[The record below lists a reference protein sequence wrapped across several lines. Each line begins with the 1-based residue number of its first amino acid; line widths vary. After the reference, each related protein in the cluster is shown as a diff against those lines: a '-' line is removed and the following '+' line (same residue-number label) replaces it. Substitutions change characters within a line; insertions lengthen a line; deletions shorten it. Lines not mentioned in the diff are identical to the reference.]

1 MRNKKEIQ
9 EYFESRYY
17 NKDSNYNK
25 IVSKIKEEEL
35 KEKSLLKVIAVLL
48 ITVLGTTGIVWAT
61 TQIYNNNI
69 KKKEELDTTSIFRV
83 KEGPDKG
90 TLHNYKNSMTYSEE
104 TDLFYKIITNGEEY
118 EEYKSIEDE
127 LPEAS
132 EVDFNNNFLVIVAQ
146 EGIPLSL
153 HEIDLTI
160 AEINADETTT
170 HIVLRTKEN
179 PNYDKTSITIYA
191 IVDKSV
197 LRNEISLKID
207 TSKYRIKDIT
217 KIEELPNNY
226 NKEEAIKDGCMVIN
240 IYQPEE
246 SEYLKGDV
254 LSENK
259 YAIDELIE
267 KSEKGIESYIRILC
281 LRDNQEK
288 NICDIQYK
296 DKLFMINTRE
306 LDNTKVNTYVCK
318 HITKTYFENNTY
330 IYGGYTTDNTSQA
343 MGETMIILV
352 TLD

>member
-90 TLHNYKNSMTYSEE
+90 TLHNYKNSMTYS
-104 TDLFYKIITNGEEY
+104 
-118 EEYKSIEDE
+118 EDE